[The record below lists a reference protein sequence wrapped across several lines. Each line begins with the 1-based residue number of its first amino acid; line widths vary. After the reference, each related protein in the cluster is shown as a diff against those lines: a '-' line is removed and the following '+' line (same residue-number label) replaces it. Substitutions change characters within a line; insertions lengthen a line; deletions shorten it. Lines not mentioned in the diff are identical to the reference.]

1 MQKSLTVSGIIGII
15 IWTENVATLVDFYST
30 ALNLKP
36 YQIQEKFVAF
46 KFGSTRFNIGYHEEV
61 HGLNKDPY
69 RIMINL
75 ATDSIHELVTAMV
88 TKRVEFLRMPELESW
103 GGFVAT
109 FKDPDNNIIQLLQ
122 PPKDMR

>member
-15 IWTENVATLVDFYST
+15 IWTEHVDTLVDFYSN

-36 YQIQEKFVAF
+36 YRIHEQFVAF
-46 KFGSTRFNIGYHEEV
+46 KFGSTRLNIGFHKEV
-61 HGLNKDPY
+61 QGHTKDPY

-75 ATDSIHELVTAMV
+75 ATDSIHELVRAMI
-88 TKRVEFLRMPELESW
+88 TKGVQFLRMPELESW

-109 FKDPDNNIIQLLQ
+109 FKDPDNNTIQLLQ
-122 PPKDMR
+122 PPKDMK